1 MLSIVK
7 MKYLVCC
14 LIFGVV
20 AASSNYGGPM
30 SIVGGTNASPN
41 QYPYQISMKSASSD
55 HFCGGSLVR
64 TGSGEIVV
72 VTAAHCL
79 SGESASDVQV
89 VVGRHTIDG
98 STGNQYTKEYKVK
111 KIILHPEYD
120 DDTFNNDGA
129 IMYLDGTVETNPGVQ
144 PIELTDKPTVNF
156 FNQECIITGWGA
168 LIEGDSGPN
177 ILQHASVD
185 FFPDV
190 KCTKDYGS
198 SYEKKTML
206 CGGKRSGGIDSCQGD
221 SGGPFACK
229 ENGKLVL
236 SGVTSWG
243 QGCAQAGSP
252 GIYTD
257 VFMMRRFLDGRLG
270 LISA

>member
-20 AASSNYGGPM
+20 AASSNNGGPM

-41 QYPYQISMKSASSD
+41 QYPYQISMKSASYD

-79 SGESASDVQV
+79 SGESASNVQV

-120 DDTFNNDGA
+120 DDTVNNDIA

-168 LIEGDSGPN
+168 LTEGGESPN

-198 SYEKKTML
+198 GYEKKTML
-206 CGGKRSGGIDSCQGD
+206 CGGKRAGGIDACQGD

-243 QGCAQAGSP
+243 QGCARVGKA
-252 GIYTD
+252 GIYAD

-270 LISA
+270 LISV

>member
-20 AASSNYGGPM
+20 AASSNNGGPM

-41 QYPYQISMKSASSD
+41 QYPYQISMKSASYD

-79 SGESASDVQV
+79 SGESASNVQV

-120 DDTFNNDGA
+120 DDTVNNDIA

-168 LIEGDSGPN
+168 LTEGGESPN

-185 FFPDV
+185 FFPD
-190 KCTKDYGS
+190 
-198 SYEKKTML
+198 
-206 CGGKRSGGIDSCQGD
+206 GD

-243 QGCAQAGSP
+243 QGCARVGKAR
-252 GIYTD
+252 IYAD

-270 LISA
+270 LISV